1 MTPGR
6 DRDIKTDSMT
16 LKEKLAQKAAAPQQT
31 PGKPRG
37 LVLTSKPA
45 PESPVATPDLFDER
59 SLGRPDGQGIDMTP
73 VDASPTVTAWH
84 WALNS
89 YESELAITNDPEDP
103 RYAWIAVFP
112 HGMKVPPILLH
123 RIQYYEHPQTKRPD
137 NHPF

>member
-1 MTPGR
+1 
-6 DRDIKTDSMT
+6 MT
-16 LKEKLAQKAAAPQQT
+16 LKEKLAQKAAAPQPT

-37 LVLTSKPA
+37 LVLTNKPA
-45 PESPVATPDLFDER
+45 PEAPVATPDLFDER

-73 VDASPTVTAWH
+73 VDASPVVAAWH

-123 RIQYYEHPQTKRPD
+123 RIQYYEHPQTKRPE